1 MPQPTD
7 MQSIILSR
15 AATRAGNLALPLPN
29 GLAGAAAKMVITKM
43 LERGWIQEVA
53 VNPRLGEPR
62 WRETSDGQGIT
73 LVATKAGL
81 EAVGIE
87 AIVAKTVTKP
97 LVPKPPTP
105 SSSITGAAEGTVAKP
120 VAIRS
125 DTKQAQIIV
134 LLERPEG
141 ASIGEIVALTGW
153 AKHTARGMISGA
165 LKKKLGLEIVATAD
179 AVRGRIYHSLSSR

>member
-1 MPQPTD
+1 MPKPTD

-29 GLAGAAAKMVITKM
+29 GLAGAAAKMAITKM

-97 LVPKPPTP
+97 RVPKPPTP
-105 SSSITGAAEGTVAKP
+105 SLSVMGAAEGTVAKP

-125 DTKQAQIIV
+125 DTKQAQIIA

-153 AKHTARGMISGA
+153 AQHTARGMISGA